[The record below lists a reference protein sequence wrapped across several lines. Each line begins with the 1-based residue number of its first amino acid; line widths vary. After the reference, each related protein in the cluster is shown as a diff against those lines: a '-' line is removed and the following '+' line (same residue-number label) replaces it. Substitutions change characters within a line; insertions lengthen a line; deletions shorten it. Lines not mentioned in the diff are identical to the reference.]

1 MLREQ
6 ELKNAKERKLNVL
19 NDTLESLVRFNA
31 NEDEINEI
39 ERLKEEVKCS
49 NYDDHE
55 PRISEIWPDLEYEK
69 EKILHKIFLN

>member
-31 NEDEINEI
+31 NEDEINDI
-39 ERLKEEVKCS
+39 ERLKEEVKYS
-49 NYDDHE
+49 NYGDHG